1 MVLWMTLQPR
11 STRASLPLM
20 SRFEDEMR
28 MARTPRPRQE
38 LRDRGVSRRAIAGE
52 AYERSSRGYHR
63 RTFASSGTCPSAS
76 SADPPSSA
84 QRILDAAAVLPPGAL
99 LGGWAAAYIHG
110 VDDLDGRD
118 HLTLAPLPV
127 TILLPPGSRRRS
139 TPALSYRQSA
149 RPPRGETLHEIP
161 VTTLWRTLFDLAR
174 WAPDVTEAV
183 VAVDAFLA
191 ARLVTQEALERTI
204 SSAPSRR
211 GIAQVRA
218 AVTLGRVGVR
228 STWESRLRLFATLE
242 VGLDTLQPNRAVFDL
257 SGRLL
262 GIPDLLDADA
272 GLAIEYDGA
281 SWRAERSHGHRDRR
295 QHREDNIREERL
307 ERAGLVVVR
316 VDKADLTQHGA
327 ELAGRL
333 RAGHAAGLD
342 RDRRRDGWTLDEP
355 EGWYGLPA

>member
-1 MVLWMTLQPR
+1 
-11 STRASLPLM
+11 M
-20 SRFEDEMR
+20 SRFEDEMSL
-28 MARTPRPRQE
+28 ARTPRPRQD
-38 LRDRGVSRRAIAGE
+38 LRDRGVSRRAIAGA
-52 AYERSSRGYHR
+52 AYERSTRGYHR
-63 RTFASSGTCPSAS
+63 RAAISSSGIS
-76 SADPPSSA
+76 SSGSLGPPTSA
-84 QRILDAAAVLPPGAL
+84 QRILDATAVLPPGAL
-99 LGGWAAAYIHG
+99 LGGWAAAYVHG

-127 TILLPPGSRRRS
+127 PILLPPGLRRRS

-149 RPPRGETLHEIP
+149 RPPRSETVHELP
-161 VTTLWRTLFDLAR
+161 VTTLWRTVFDLAR

-183 VAVDAFLA
+183 VAVDAVLA
-191 ARLVTQEALERTI
+191 ARLLTRGTLERHI

-211 GIAQVRA
+211 GIAQVRT
-218 AVTLGRVGVR
+218 AVTLARAGVR
-228 STWESRLRLFATLE
+228 SPWESRLRMFATLE
-242 VGLDTLQPNRAVFDL
+242 VGMVTLQPNRAVFDR

-262 GIPDLLDADA
+262 GIPDLLDTDA

-316 VDKADLTQHGA
+316 VDKADLIQHRT

-333 RAGHAAGLD
+333 RAARAEGMD
-342 RDRRRDGWTLDEP
+342 RDRGRDGWTVDEP